1 MPGAAEGGGE
11 GEGDR
16 GVGRWKFGRCSWEGP
31 SGWRERVGVK
41 GESGSEGREFGKA
54 EWEKEG
60 GREEREAGRFWDR
73 GRERVVGGVGAE
85 PASGTQLQATCKPC
99 RYP

>member
-1 MPGAAEGGGE
+1 MIIVAWGQ
-11 GEGDR
+11 
-16 GVGRWKFGRCSWEGP
+16 KTS
-31 SGWRERVGVK
+31 ERVCDK
-41 GESGSEGREFGKA
+41 GGSEGREFGKA

-60 GREEREAGRFWDR
+60 GREEREAGRFGDR